1 MEEELN
7 LVLKRRKIPMKM
19 KRPAAFKQ
27 AESGENEGVDEAA
40 EDSDQQ
46 PLVSL
51 KKPAAAKPAAAKAED
66 QGGDSMM
73 KRPTAATPPGVMS
86 KEGEAA
92 TRSPLKRDA
101 TPLTPKTPK
110 ASKTAVAT
118 QSGAK
123 QAANSSKKIGTK
135 SGAKK
140 RPAAAVSPATHHAP
154 KLKYPQLQWPG
165 VPTTLRPVFQVNG
178 WNVWTDLKGKKWRV
192 RAIEWTNPS
201 DRAFGFGQKD
211 PELAKKAWARLVNTV
226 SRAPSV

>member
-1 MEEELN
+1 MEDELS

-27 AESGENEGVDEAA
+27 AESGENEGADEAA

-51 KKPAAAKPAAAKAED
+51 KKPAAAKPAAA
-66 QGGDSMM
+66 
-73 KRPTAATPPGVMS
+73 AAKPPGVMS

-92 TRSPLKRDA
+92 TRPPLKRDA

-135 SGAKK
+135 SGAKR

-201 DRAFGFGQKD
+201 DLAFGFGQKD
-211 PELAKKAWARLVNTV
+211 PGLAMKAWARLVNKV